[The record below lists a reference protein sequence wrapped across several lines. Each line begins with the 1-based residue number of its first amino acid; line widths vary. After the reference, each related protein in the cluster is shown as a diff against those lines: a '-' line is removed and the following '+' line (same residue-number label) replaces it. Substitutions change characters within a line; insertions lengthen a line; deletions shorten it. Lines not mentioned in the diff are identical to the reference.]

1 MTGLL
6 VACVVLLT
14 LIVLTLVVGFALI
27 GRRLE
32 TTLRETEETLRAG
45 REDVSAVSRDIRQSL
60 AEADGLVRSTRE
72 QVARV
77 DRVLAGVERLVEG
90 KAVVDAAGRAVNSSR
105 ATLLSA
111 IEGVKQG
118 LKTLRSAKSKSKEEA
133 DDEQ

>member
-14 LIVLTLVVGFALI
+14 LIVLALVVGFALL

-32 TTLRETEETLRAG
+32 TTLREMEETLRSG
-45 REDVSAVSRDIRQSL
+45 RGDFSAVSLDIRQSL
-60 AEADGLVRSTRE
+60 AEADSLVRSTRE
-72 QVARV
+72 QVARI
-77 DRVLAGVERLVEG
+77 DRLLAGVERLVEG
-90 KAVVDAAGRAVNSSR
+90 RTVVDAAGRAVSSSR

-111 IEGVKQG
+111 MEGVKQG
-118 LKTLRSAKSKSKEEA
+118 LKTLRGAGSKSKEEA